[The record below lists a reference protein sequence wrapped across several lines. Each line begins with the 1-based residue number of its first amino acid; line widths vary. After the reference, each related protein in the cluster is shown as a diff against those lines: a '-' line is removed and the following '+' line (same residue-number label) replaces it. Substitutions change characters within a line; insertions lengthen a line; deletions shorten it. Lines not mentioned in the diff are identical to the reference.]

1 MNNNTFCFSISF
13 AQGEML
19 IYYSLENGH
28 VQKYIW
34 DSRRHCNAAYE
45 LHIVTRGRCTVD
57 VEDTH
62 IDLQAGQAI
71 LIAPGKYH
79 EAHIH
84 LREFERISFDF
95 SLSSGQLA
103 DAMRETVAESAV
115 FNPTA
120 DFMEYCDKLVLESM
134 YKNPLREAAIH
145 SLLTLLTVSLFR
157 NLQLVKYTEP
167 DKRKR
172 EELER
177 KHLIDNYFEQNT
189 SEMRGAS
196 ALAEQLHLSNRQL
209 NRVLKE
215 YYGMGFQEKLMKKR
229 MDHAALLLRTTDRSI
244 PDVISLVGYN
254 SQTAFYKAFSD
265 QFGTSPQQYRKKN
278 K

>member
-1 MNNNTFCFSISF
+1 MNNNTFCFSINL
-13 AQGEML
+13 AQGEIL
-19 IYYSLENGH
+19 IYYSSENGH
-28 VQKYIW
+28 IQKYTW
-34 DSRRHCNAAYE
+34 DSRRHCNAEYE
-45 LHIVTRGRCTVD
+45 LHVITRGKCTVD

-62 IDLQAGQAI
+62 NKLQGGQAI

-84 LREFERISFDF
+84 SGEFERLSFDF
-95 SLSSGQLA
+95 SLSNGQLS
-103 DAMRETVAESAV
+103 DAMRKTVAESVV

-120 DFMEYCDKLVLESM
+120 DFIGHCDKLVLESI

-167 DKRKR
+167 DRRKR

-177 KHLIDNYFEQNT
+177 KHLIDNYFEQNI
-189 SEMRGAS
+189 SEMCGAS
-196 ALAEQLHLSNRQL
+196 ALAEQLHLSSRQL

-215 YYGMGFQEKLMKKR
+215 YYGMGFQEKLIKKR
-229 MDHAALLLRTTDRSI
+229 MDHAALLLRTTDRRIS
-244 PDVISLVGYN
+244 DVISMVGYN
-254 SQTAFYKAFSD
+254 SQTAFYKAFSN